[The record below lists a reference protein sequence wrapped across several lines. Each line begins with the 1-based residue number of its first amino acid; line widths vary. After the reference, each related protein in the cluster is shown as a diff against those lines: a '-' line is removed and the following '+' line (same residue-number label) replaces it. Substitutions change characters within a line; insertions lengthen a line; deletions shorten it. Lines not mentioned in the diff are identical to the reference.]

1 MIKAIDLHIHT
12 IPTLSDAEFEFDIGV
27 LKQYVT
33 AMHIDAI
40 AITNHD
46 KFDAKQ
52 FEQIQNEL
60 TSTVILPGV
69 EVSLESGH
77 MLVISPPDLVCELK
91 NSCASLEKY
100 ITKQGDCIT
109 LENFHELFPEYEH
122 YLLIPH
128 YKKNPAIREQ
138 IIQSFPKGCIVCGE
152 VSSPKKFE
160 MMKHDTMDSL
170 TPVMFSDQRMKKGL
184 EHFKVGITYV
194 DIDSVDISKLKIA
207 LSDKSKVSLNPDFKD
222 GDFVIFNDGTTA
234 AYGLNV
240 LLGKRSS
247 GKTFLLDAI
256 SDSFGENIKYI
267 PQFTITKQC
276 DKESFQETIDRYY
289 ESISESYLAPLR
301 KIIGVVL
308 QIDAQLDNKQVN
320 DYAKTLIE
328 YAKSQS
334 KANIFSRAR
343 IFKESQFSNIEPKEA
358 SYLLDAIGLLLNNTK
373 YQNLIKYF
381 IDTRQLQKLFLAM
394 VNKYEKEIKNY
405 KLKNE
410 ANDIISSVKRL
421 LSNRAAI
428 TQPAE
433 VDFYVIMK
441 NRLIVS
447 KFNKLAEA
455 LKRASDIKNLSS
467 SFDRFS
473 IDVSK
478 KPFNKVSEIKSV
490 IKLKDALNEVFSN
503 YYDNNPYLFV
513 KKAKSAGVSENLLYK
528 IIVKINLETKNEKG
542 ETVSGGERAE
552 FLLLKELEDANA
564 ADMLLFDEPEP
575 SFDNTFIKDRI
586 ITTLK
591 NISTRIP
598 VIVATHNNSIGA
610 SMNPDRLIY
619 AMSEDGGSHHKLFS
633 GTLTS
638 DALTATDGESLPIKT
653 TILDALEAGSELYD
667 KRRTIYENLKD

>member
-1 MIKAIDLHIHT
+1 MVKAIDLHIHT

-27 LKQYVT
+27 LKQYVAT
-33 AMHIDAI
+33 MHIDAI

-52 FEQIQNEL
+52 FEQIQKEL
-60 TSTVILPGV
+60 AGTVVLPGV

-77 MLVISPPDLVCELK
+77 MLVISPLDLMHELK
-91 NSCASLEKY
+91 NSCVGLEKC

-109 LENFHELFPEYEH
+109 LEDFCELFSEYEH

-160 MMKHDTMDSL
+160 MMKHDAMDGL
-170 TPVMFSDQRMKKGL
+170 TPVMFSDQRMKKDI
-184 EHFKVGITYV
+184 EHFRVGITYV
-194 DIDSVDISKLKIA
+194 DVDSVDVPKLKIA
-207 LSDKSKVSLNPDFKD
+207 FSDKSKVSLNPDFKE
-222 GDFVIFNDGTTA
+222 GDFVIFDDGTTA

-256 SDSFGENIKYI
+256 SSSFGENIKYI
-267 PQFTITKQC
+267 PQFAITKQC
-276 DKESFQETIDRYY
+276 DKERFQEAIDKYY
-289 ESISESYLAPLR
+289 ENISESYLAPLR
-301 KIIGVVL
+301 KIISIIL
-308 QIDAQLDNKQVN
+308 QIDTQLDNKQVN
-320 DYAKTLIE
+320 DYAKTLTE

-334 KANIFSRAR
+334 KANIFSRAK
-343 IFKESQFSNIEPKEA
+343 IFKESQFSNIEPKEVT
-358 SYLLDAIGLLLNNTK
+358 SLLDAIGLLLSNTR
-373 YQNLIKYF
+373 YQNLIKDF
-381 IDTRQLQKLFLAM
+381 IDIRQLQKLFLAL
-394 VNKYEKEIKNY
+394 VNEYEEEVKGY
-405 KLKNE
+405 KLKKE
-410 ANDIISSVKRL
+410 ANDIILSVKRL
-421 LSNRAAI
+421 LSNKAAI

-433 VDFYVIMK
+433 VDFYAIMK

-447 KFNKLAEA
+447 KFNKLAEV
-455 LKRASDIKNLSS
+455 LKRASNIKNLSS

-503 YYDNNPYLFV
+503 YYDDNPYLFI
-513 KKAKSAGVSENLLYK
+513 KKAKLAGVSENSLYK
-528 IIVKINLETKNEKG
+528 IIVKIDLETKNDKG
-542 ETVSGGERAE
+542 ETISGGERAE
-552 FLLLKELEDANA
+552 FLLLKELEDANVT
-564 ADMLLFDEPEP
+564 DMLLFDEPEP
-575 SFDNTFIKDRI
+575 SFDNTFIKDKI
-586 ITTLK
+586 IATLK

-619 AMSEDGGSHHKLFS
+619 AMSEEGGGHKLFS